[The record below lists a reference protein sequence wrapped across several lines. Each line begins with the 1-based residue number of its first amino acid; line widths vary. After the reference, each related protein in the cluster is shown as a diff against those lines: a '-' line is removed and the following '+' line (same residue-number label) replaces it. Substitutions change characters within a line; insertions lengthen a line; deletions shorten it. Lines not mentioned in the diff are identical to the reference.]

1 MMYRILIVDDEKIER
16 TGIRFLLGQMNRE
29 FEIFEA
35 VNGKD
40 ALEWLEQNRVDILL
54 TDIKMPFMNGIELL
68 EQVSVK
74 YPEIKKLIF
83 SGYGEF
89 EYARQAMRFGVE
101 EYILKPVDPAEF
113 KNVMQKI
120 VDGLD
125 SEKKEENR
133 KAAEVSFFKEY
144 VLNAIVNGAGIE
156 EVERRARD
164 CYDLDFLN
172 GYKRLMLL
180 ETDTDFFAGR
190 QEILTEQIGE
200 KLGMSF
206 DYLNLNPQQSLLF
219 FTEEK
224 GDGKENARLV
234 NEILEGELENG
245 QKSYVA
251 VSSGLKDGTQLG
263 ERCQELELLMEN
275 RFYDLECREYMAENE
290 AERAEDVR
298 LDDDTLMKQMK
309 QDIRTKDILS
319 LKEHCGRLF
328 QNCSQNV
335 GFSQIYVKFMFSSLL
350 KFLCEAIPEKTEK
363 ELNVEI
369 ELLYHTQSLEGIRNI
384 MEKNIGLLERQAAQ
398 NAPGGHREVEAVKRY
413 IYGHYGEELS
423 IEMLAEQV
431 YMAPSYLST
440 VFKKET
446 GQNLSKFIKA
456 CRMEKAREMLES
468 THEKIV
474 GISEKVG
481 YPNVSYFCQSFREYF
496 GVSPQKYRD
505 MGDTTEENEEDKT
518 LA

>member
-1 MMYRILIVDDEKIER
+1 MYRILIADDEKIER
-16 TGIRFLLGQMNRE
+16 AGIRFLLDQMGQE

-35 VNGKD
+35 VNGKE
-40 ALEWLEQNRVDILL
+40 ALEWLEQNQADILI
-54 TDIKMPFMNGIELL
+54 TDVKMPIMNGIELL
-68 EQVSVK
+68 EQVTK
-74 YPEIKKLIF
+74 RCPDMKKVIF

-101 EYILKPVDPAEF
+101 EYILKPVDPEEF
-113 KNVMQKI
+113 KRVMEKAAA
-120 VDGLD
+120 DLD
-125 SEKKEENR
+125 SEKREESR
-133 KAAEVSFFKEY
+133 KAAEGSFFKEY
-144 VLNAIVNGAGIE
+144 ILNSVVNGVGIE
-156 EVERRARD
+156 EIERRAKG
-164 CYDLDFLN
+164 CYALDFLDS
-172 GYKRLMLL
+172 YKRLMLL
-180 ETDTDFFAGR
+180 ETDSDFFGGR
-190 QEILTEQIGE
+190 QKELSDEIGRRVG
-200 KLGMSF
+200 KKF
-206 DYLNLNPQQSLLF
+206 DYLNLNPQQSMLF
-219 FTEEK
+219 FTQEGGDWKEIGRQINGLLEK
-224 GDGKENARLV
+224 DLKA
-234 NEILEGELENG
+234 G

-251 VSSGLKDGTQLG
+251 VSSGLKGKEQLG

-275 RFYDLECREYMAENE
+275 RLYGLESRVYMAENE
-290 AERAEDVR
+290 AERAQDVQ
-298 LDDDTLMKQMK
+298 LDDDTLMKQIR

-319 LKEHCGRLF
+319 LREHCSRLF
-328 QNCSQNV
+328 QNYGKNT

-350 KFLCEAIPEKTEK
+350 KLLYEAIPEKSGK
-363 ELNVEI
+363 ELDDEM
-369 ELLYHTQSLEGIRNI
+369 ELLYHAADLKEIQKIL
-384 MEKNIGLLERQAAQ
+384 EKNIGLLERSVQGSV
-398 NAPGGHREVEAVKRY
+398 PGSHREVEEVKRY

-423 IEMLAEQV
+423 IELLAEQV

-456 CRMEKAREMLES
+456 CRMEKAREMLED

-505 MGDTTEENEEDKT
+505 MGDGTGENEEDRT

>member
-1 MMYRILIVDDEKIER
+1 MYRVLIADDEKIER
-16 TGIRFLLGQMNRE
+16 AGIRFLLKQIGQE
-29 FEIFEA
+29 FESFEA
-35 VNGKD
+35 VNGKE
-40 ALEWLEQNRVDILL
+40 ALEWLEQNRADILI
-54 TDIKMPFMNGIELL
+54 TDVKMPFMNGIELL
-68 EQVSVK
+68 EQTAK
-74 YPEIKKLIF
+74 QYPDMKKVIF

-101 EYILKPVDPAEF
+101 EYILKPVDPEEF
-113 KNVMQKI
+113 KRVMEKI
-120 VDGLD
+120 AADLD
-125 SEKKEENR
+125 SEKKEESR
-133 KAAEVSFFKEY
+133 KAAEGTFFKEY
-144 VLNAIVNGAGIE
+144 ILNSVVNGVGAE
-156 EVERRARD
+156 EIGRRAKD
-164 CYDLDFLN
+164 CYALDFLD

-180 ETDTDFFAGR
+180 ETDSDFFGGR
-190 QEILTEQIGE
+190 QKELSDEIYRRIGRR
-200 KLGMSF
+200 F
-206 DYLNLNPQQSLLF
+206 DYLNLNPQQSMLF
-219 FTEEK
+219 FTEEG
-224 GDGKENARLV
+224 GDWKEIGRQINGL
-234 NEILEGELENG
+234 LENYLNAG

-251 VSSGLKDGTQLG
+251 VSSGLKGREQLG

-275 RFYDLECREYMAENE
+275 RFYGLESRVYMAENE
-290 AERAEDVR
+290 AERVQDVR
-298 LDDDTLMKQMK
+298 LDDDTLMKQIR

-319 LKEHCGRLF
+319 LREHCGRLF
-328 QNCSQNV
+328 HNYGKNT

-350 KFLCEAIPEKTEK
+350 KLLYEALPDKSEK
-363 ELNVEI
+363 ELDDEM
-369 ELLYHTQSLEGIRNI
+369 ELLYHAADLEEIQKI
-384 MEKNIGLLERQAAQ
+384 LEKNIGLLEQGIQ
-398 NAPGGHREVEAVKRY
+398 SGVPGIHREVEDVKRY

-423 IEMLAEQV
+423 IDLLAEQV

-456 CRMEKAREMLES
+456 CRMEKAREMLED

-505 MGDTTEENEEDKT
+505 MGDGAGENEEDRT

>member
-1 MMYRILIVDDEKIER
+1 MMYRIIIVDDEKIER

-164 CYDLDFLN
+164 CYDLDFL
-172 GYKRLMLL
+172 M
-180 ETDTDFFAGR
+180 
-190 QEILTEQIGE
+190 
-200 KLGMSF
+200 
-206 DYLNLNPQQSLLF
+206 
-219 FTEEK
+219 
-224 GDGKENARLV
+224 V
-234 NEILEGELENG
+234 
-245 QKSYVA
+245 
-251 VSSGLKDGTQLG
+251 
-263 ERCQELELLMEN
+263 
-275 RFYDLECREYMAENE
+275 
-290 AERAEDVR
+290 
-298 LDDDTLMKQMK
+298 
-309 QDIRTKDILS
+309 
-319 LKEHCGRLF
+319 
-328 QNCSQNV
+328 
-335 GFSQIYVKFMFSSLL
+335 
-350 KFLCEAIPEKTEK
+350 
-363 ELNVEI
+363 
-369 ELLYHTQSLEGIRNI
+369 
-384 MEKNIGLLERQAAQ
+384 
-398 NAPGGHREVEAVKRY
+398 
-413 IYGHYGEELS
+413 
-423 IEMLAEQV
+423 
-431 YMAPSYLST
+431 
-440 VFKKET
+440 
-446 GQNLSKFIKA
+446 
-456 CRMEKAREMLES
+456 
-468 THEKIV
+468 
-474 GISEKVG
+474 ISV
-481 YPNVSYFCQSFREYF
+481 
-496 GVSPQKYRD
+496 
-505 MGDTTEENEEDKT
+505 
-518 LA
+518 

>member
-1 MMYRILIVDDEKIER
+1 
-16 TGIRFLLGQMNRE
+16 MNRE

-172 GYKRLMLL
+172 GYRRLMLL
-180 ETDTDFFAGR
+180 ETDTDFFVCH
-190 QEILTEQIGE
+190 L
-200 KLGMSF
+200 F
-206 DYLNLNPQQSLLF
+206 LLF
-219 FTEEK
+219 VYFSISPSAPCNPVSKAHT
-224 GDGKENARLV
+224 N
-234 NEILEGELENG
+234 I
-245 QKSYVA
+245 VA
-251 VSSGLKDGTQLG
+251 EVTTVKTTPVFLSNSFFVGHETLFNSCFVS
-263 ERCQELELLMEN
+263 LM
-275 RFYDLECREYMAENE
+275 
-290 AERAEDVR
+290 
-298 LDDDTLMKQMK
+298 
-309 QDIRTKDILS
+309 
-319 LKEHCGRLF
+319 
-328 QNCSQNV
+328 
-335 GFSQIYVKFMFSSLL
+335 
-350 KFLCEAIPEKTEK
+350 
-363 ELNVEI
+363 
-369 ELLYHTQSLEGIRNI
+369 
-384 MEKNIGLLERQAAQ
+384 
-398 NAPGGHREVEAVKRY
+398 
-413 IYGHYGEELS
+413 
-423 IEMLAEQV
+423 
-431 YMAPSYLST
+431 
-440 VFKKET
+440 
-446 GQNLSKFIKA
+446 
-456 CRMEKAREMLES
+456 
-468 THEKIV
+468 
-474 GISEKVG
+474 
-481 YPNVSYFCQSFREYF
+481 
-496 GVSPQKYRD
+496 
-505 MGDTTEENEEDKT
+505 
-518 LA
+518 